1 METTTNYG
9 LKKPAQEDFV
19 NVEDINYNSDI
30 LDEKIAELEET
41 AEGALPAEDYTAE
54 DILEKIKTVDGA
66 GSGLDAD
73 LFKGQSVVPV
83 ANGGTGVTN
92 QNNIVVYR
100 GMIDSPTDLDD
111 VTTSGM
117 YYINTSSITNYP
129 PSLITSVV
137 RHSLLFVEHATN
149 NTIRQTYIT
158 CNYQAYDQ
166 TSKNVY
172 YRLKFTDNDF
182 TDWFEYITSGN
193 IDSMLKGYFETGN
206 AVIPIKNGGT
216 GQTSLDD
223 FMLCK
228 SLPEAGEDGRKL
240 SDIQEVGIY
249 AISSGSVSFDDW
261 PEEMGATY
269 QWGVL
274 EVQKGSQ
281 YKTQRLIL
289 TNGTTSGF
297 KIWVR
302 FFNTNSSL
310 YTDWAQIMTYKDVL
324 PVANGGTGLTSLDD
338 FAMTRSNI
346 GGNDVA
352 IDLNDYTADGFYY
365 VASHG
370 KDISNYPPSISASV
384 AQHSI
389 LIVER
394 AGKGSTMRQTY
405 IPCNYQAYDGYAK
418 NVYYRLKFGNN
429 DFTDWFEYA
438 TENNMA
444 RMMNAAFASG
454 AMTAITVA
462 SDTAY
467 TTAKVR
473 NIQASTTDLTAGTS
487 TLANGNIYLVYE

>member
-83 ANGGTGVTN
+83 ANGGTGAKNLDLFMVCREFLGPNSNVDTATRYGFYQVGGASGLPTNNYGVLLVT
-92 QNNIVVYR
+92 
-100 GMIDSPTDLDD
+100 GGGS
-111 VTTSGM
+111 
-117 YYINTSSITNYP
+117 YYAQIYKC
-129 PSLITSVV
+129 
-137 RHSLLFVEHATN
+137 TN
-149 NTIRQTYIT
+149 NTGKYSMWTRTKVDTSNWSDWRQLF
-158 CNYQAYDQ
+158 D
-166 TSKNVY
+166 
-172 YRLKFTDNDF
+172 DND
-182 TDWFEYITSGN
+182 
-193 IDSMLKGYFETGN
+193 
-206 AVIPIKNGGT
+206 VIPEANGGT

-310 YTDWAQIMTYKDVL
+310 YTDWAQIMTYKEVL
-324 PVANGGTGLTSLDD
+324 PVSNGGTGLTSLDD

-389 LIVER
+389 LMVER
-394 AGKGSTMRQTY
+394 AGNGSTMRQTY